1 MTWLGLVPG
10 LLDSASRKGNEG
22 SRAGGGGGGGGG
34 GGCEENPDKKCA
46 KQIRSCG
53 KILHADYNKI
63 SLYLQL
69 SKVRWQ
75 RCTSIGN
82 LTRFI

>member
-22 SRAGGGGGGGGG
+22 SRAGEGGGD
-34 GGCEENPDKKCA
+34 CVENPDKKCA
-46 KQIRSCG
+46 KQLRSCG